1 MSKECVICKGTK
13 FPYGGSKVCE
23 KCFERLYN
31 EGTDLKEYL
40 CERFPKKY
48 TYLCEN
54 YPELVLAI
62 EDFRLNNEFLK
73 YISLDF
79 CGASVVAEGKA
90 IVCYSCGGF
99 ETLLHE
105 ILHCI
110 FRVLE
115 LDADLE
121 EKIVSLLTDVVSE
134 KLKR

>member
-1 MSKECVICKGTK
+1 MMSKECVICQGTK

-31 EGTDLKEYL
+31 EGVDVREYL
-40 CERFPKKY
+40 SKNYSPYYARLREKY
-48 TYLCEN
+48 PDDL
-54 YPELVLAI
+54 L
-62 EDFRLNNEFLK
+62 EDIRVSREFAE

-79 CGASVVAEGKA
+79 AGASVVAEDKA
-90 IVCYSCGGF
+90 LIALNYGGF
-99 ETLLHE
+99 ETLIHE

-115 LDADLE
+115 LDAELE